1 MSPSNG
7 PNSSDLALAMVI
19 TNLQVYPLNIHPSIF
34 YYALL
39 LHSVSRL
46 PSCKSGLT
54 PWISRQFIVGLHR
67 KTIRTHTNGQF
78 GVRSSAHAYDGG
90 LRAERTH
97 TDAQAPHRMIT
108 SFIRVVVRV
117 YLMVRVTLCWWFI
130 LLFLFYIRTTAK
142 FQGLSGGRGS
152 LWTGSLTAQTFWRW
166 SSVPRRAEGPRSV
179 WECESSFRC
188 AHVCACICVYL
199 CSLVQI
205 FSPTMRS
212 TLLQTPETKKNSDKA
227 ECNNQANQN

>member
-1 MSPSNG
+1 MSPRNA
-7 PNSSDLALAMVI
+7 PNSSGLALAMVI

-78 GVRSSAHAYDGG
+78 GVHSSAHAYDGG

-97 TDAQAPHRMIT
+97 TDTQAPHRMIT
-108 SFIRVVVRV
+108 SFIRVVVGV
-117 YLMVRVTLCWWFI
+117 YLMVRVTLC
-130 LLFLFYIRTTAK
+130 
-142 FQGLSGGRGS
+142 
-152 LWTGSLTAQTFWRW
+152 
-166 SSVPRRAEGPRSV
+166 
-179 WECESSFRC
+179 
-188 AHVCACICVYL
+188 
-199 CSLVQI
+199 
-205 FSPTMRS
+205 
-212 TLLQTPETKKNSDKA
+212 
-227 ECNNQANQN
+227 